1 MGKSNKISIKQLQ
14 NSGCSLSNRRLR
26 NPLIGGWGTRRLE
39 MCIYIYLYVYVY
51 IHIYIH
57 IFIYIY
63 ICVCMY
69 ICIYVYIYTYICDR
83 FIIPCQADVQK
94 THIIPPEMETKKF
107 RDAASGNTSNHGY
120 PWSCPT
126 WMYELNTEV
135 RRWLRAL
142 VIAIPHWSPLIPLV
156 TWDMNHG
163 HEEKLY
169 PYPSYIVS
177 TF

>member
-1 MGKSNKISIKQLQ
+1 MFTQQPSASKSADWW
-14 NSGCSLSNRRLR
+14 LR
-26 NPLIGGWGTRRLE
+26 YQAPRNVY
-39 MCIYIYLYVYVY
+39 IYIYLYVYVY
-51 IHIYIH
+51 IHIYIYS
-57 IFIYIY
+57 YIY

-69 ICIYVYIYTYICDR
+69 ICIYMYIYTYICDR

-142 VIAIPHWSPLIPLV
+142 VIAIPH
-156 TWDMNHG
+156 
-163 HEEKLY
+163 
-169 PYPSYIVS
+169 
-177 TF
+177 